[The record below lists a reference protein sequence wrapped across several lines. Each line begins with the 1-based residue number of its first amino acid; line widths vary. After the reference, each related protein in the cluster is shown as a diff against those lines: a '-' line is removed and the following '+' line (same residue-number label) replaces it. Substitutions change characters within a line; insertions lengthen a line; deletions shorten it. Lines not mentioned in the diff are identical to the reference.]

1 MELPQNMYAKSHK
14 NRTSTRGTATSPLGF
29 AIACLRMPEAPNRM
43 MSQGLRCRGR
53 TSRAPLGSH
62 LRRASRS
69 GSRCRCASGSWN
81 CRRRATRSGIHRRA
95 TGDMPPSCRRIREPL
110 SLRLQIEE
118 TQSSRLWIGEPPPSR
133 LRIWDR
139 SSVARPEATAAS
151 RSRGTATVTC
161 A

>member
-1 MELPQNMYAKSHK
+1 MELPQNMYTKSHK

-43 MSQGLRCRGR
+43 MSQGLWCRGR
-53 TSRAPLGSH
+53 TSRALLGSH

-81 CRRRATRSGIHRRA
+81 CHRCA
-95 TGDMPPSCRRIREPL
+95 TGSGNRHRAAGDLPPSCRWIREPL
-110 SLRLQIEE
+110 SLRLRIGE
-118 TQSSRLWIGEPPPSR
+118 TQSSRLWIWEPPPTR

-139 SSVARPEATAAS
+139 SSVARPEATATS
-151 RSRGTATVTC
+151 RSRGTATVVC